1 MTIKLQPF
9 KAGDTF
15 SYAGVCKLPAGNWSA
30 RCEVRSVDDVKI
42 ADIDVTLGT
51 AVGADTPIA
60 LHAGA
65 EDTVAWPIGV
75 HHLDIRYEDVGG
87 IVVHT
92 STIFLPVI
100 AAVTRA

>member
-15 SYAGVCKLPAGNWSA
+15 SYAGTCKLPAGYWSA
-30 RCEVRSVDDVKI
+30 TCEIRSVDEVKI

-65 EDTVAWPIGV
+65 DATAAWPRGV
-75 HHLDIRYEDVGG
+75 HQLDIRYEDVGG
-87 IVVHT
+87 TVVHT
-92 STIFLPVI
+92 STILLPVI